1 MSVVS
6 KPKRI
11 SGDESKPNK
20 PKVNIFHQRLA
31 RLTVY
36 QATQMLGENGKSL
49 LTRGSQIEIDPYKNV
64 HLSGDLL
71 RISMKLPEDKS
82 LANVTMTLQSARDK
96 QIQINCDQ
104 CSHNCGHMGAA
115 LAHLLESKESLGF
128 SAPPDETVAMEL
140 LTEDELIRRA
150 LAEREVRAKEERM
163 TVRSTDAKRPWTDYV
178 VTSLKSGKT
187 YRVALR
193 GTQRGQSY
201 CSCPDFRTNHLGT
214 CKHIIHTLEKVKRKF
229 PAAKIKQ
236 KYQRKNL
243 SVRVDYQHPVG
254 LVFNLPDKL
263 DEKIEKLLG
272 KNATATHD
280 GKSMMSL
287 IQAIENAG
295 CNVHVYPDAE
305 EFIQR
310 TLVQEHL
317 ENLCSEVRKSPAKH
331 PLRKSLLSVEL
342 LPYQLDGIA
351 FAVGAGRA
359 ILADD
364 MGLGKTIQGIGVAEL
379 LAREANIQRVLVVCP
394 ASLKS
399 QWQSEIFRFCG
410 RSSQL
415 IMGSGAERDQQY
427 GSDVFFTICN
437 YEQVN
442 RDLANVEKVNW
453 DLIILDEGQRIKNW
467 ESKTSQIVRSL
478 KSTFALVLS
487 GTPLENRLDDLYTV
501 VQFVDDMRL
510 GPAYRFFHKHRE
522 VDDRG
527 KPIGYKK
534 LDELR
539 EALRPILLRRTR
551 DAVAKQLPERTDE
564 VVRIRPTDEQLQIS
578 NSQLSLA
585 AQIAA
590 KKFLT
595 EMDVL
600 RLQKALLLARMAA
613 DSTFLIDQ
621 ATPEFSSK
629 LERLGELLDELI
641 AEPSRK
647 IVLFS
652 EWKRMLD
659 RIELKLDSIGCDYVR
674 LDGSVP
680 QKQRAAI
687 VSKFQNDPNCRL
699 ILMTN
704 AGSTGLNLQSAN
716 TVINVDLP
724 WNPAVL
730 EQRIARAHRMGQKN
744 PVHVYKLVTENT
756 IEERLLETLAS
767 KQDLADAAL
776 DFESDTDSVTMKSS
790 IANIRERLEKILQ
803 PQRPAAIDES
813 ARRLVEAQTNS
824 IQERRQRVSAAGGQ
838 LLGAALQLV
847 GELVQ
852 RADQPEPTQEV
863 VSQLTDS
870 LTSCV
875 QRDDAGRPQLTI
887 CLANDEALRSLA
899 QTLARLLVAS
909 PEENKGEGAKPQ

>member
-1 MSVVS
+1 
-6 KPKRI
+6 
-11 SGDESKPNK
+11 
-20 PKVNIFHQRLA
+20 
-31 RLTVY
+31 
-36 QATQMLGENGKSL
+36 MLGENGKIL
-49 LTRGSQIEIDPYKNV
+49 LARGGHIEIDPYKNV
-64 HLSGDLL
+64 YLGGDLL

-104 CSHNCGHMGAA
+104 CSHKCEHMGAA
-115 LAHLLESKESLGF
+115 LAHLLEGKESLGF
-128 SAPPDETVAMEL
+128 SAPPDEAVAMEL
-140 LTEDELIRRA
+140 LTEDELIQRA

-163 TVRSTDAKRPWTDYV
+163 TVRSTDATRPWTDYV
-178 VTSLKSGKT
+178 VTSLKSGKS

-214 CKHIIHTLEKVKRKF
+214 CKHIIHALDKVKRKF

-236 KYQRKNL
+236 KYQRNNL

-263 DEKIEKLLG
+263 DEKIQKLLG

-342 LPYQLDGIA
+342 LPYQMDGIA

-399 QWQSEIFRFCG
+399 QWQSEIYRFCG

-467 ESKTSQIVRSL
+467 ESKTSQIIRSL
-478 KSTFALVLS
+478 KSAFALVLS

-551 DAVAKQLPERTDE
+551 DSVAKQLPERTDE
-564 VVRIRPTDEQLQIS
+564 VVRVRPTDEQLQIS
-578 NSQLSLA
+578 NAQLSIA
-585 AQIAA
+585 ARIAA

-621 ATPEFSSK
+621 VTPEFSSK

-744 PVHVYKLVTENT
+744 PVHVYKLVTEDT

-776 DFESDTDSVTMKSS
+776 DFQSDTDSVTMKSS

-813 ARRLVEAQTNS
+813 ARRLVEAQTTS

-852 RADQPEPTQEV
+852 RADQPEPAQEV

-875 QRDDAGRPQLTI
+875 QRDEVGRPQLTI

-909 PEENKGEGAKPQ
+909 PEENKG

>member
-1 MSVVS
+1 
-6 KPKRI
+6 
-11 SGDESKPNK
+11 
-20 PKVNIFHQRLA
+20 
-31 RLTVY
+31 
-36 QATQMLGENGKSL
+36 MLGENGKAL
-49 LTRGSQIEIDPYKNV
+49 LARGGHIEIDPYKNV
-64 HLSGDLL
+64 HLGGDLL
-71 RISMKLPEDKS
+71 RVSMKLPEDKS
-82 LANVTMTLQSARDK
+82 LANVIMTLQSARDK

-104 CSHNCGHMGAA
+104 CSHKCEHMGAA
-115 LAHLLESKESLGF
+115 LAHLLENKLLLGF
-128 SAPPDETVAMEL
+128 SAPPDEAVAMEL
-140 LTEDELIRRA
+140 LTDDELVRRA

-163 TVRSTDAKRPWTDYV
+163 TVRSTDPTRPWTDYV
-178 VTSLKSGKT
+178 VTSLKSGKS

-214 CKHIIHTLEKVKRKF
+214 CKHIIHTLDKVKRKF
-229 PAAKIKQ
+229 PTAKIKQ

-263 DEKIEKLLG
+263 DDKIQALLG
-272 KNATATHD
+272 KNATVTHD

-295 CNVHVYPDAE
+295 CNVHIYPDAE

-310 TLVQEHL
+310 ALIQQHL
-317 ENLCSEVRKSPAKH
+317 EYLCTEIRKAPTKH

-342 LPYQLDGIA
+342 LPYQMDGIA

-399 QWQSEIFRFCG
+399 QWQLEINRFCG

-427 GSDVFFTICN
+427 GTDVFFTICN

-442 RDLANVEKVNW
+442 RDLANVEQVNW

-551 DAVAKQLPERTDE
+551 DSVAKQLPERTDQ

-578 NSQLSLA
+578 NSQLSIA

-621 ATPEFSSK
+621 VTPEFSSK

-641 AEPSRK
+641 ADPSRK

-744 PVHVYKLVTENT
+744 PVHVYKLVTEDT

-776 DFESDTDSVTMKSS
+776 DFQSDTDSVTMKSS

-813 ARRLVEAQTNS
+813 ARRLVEAQTSS

-852 RADQPEPTQEV
+852 RPDQPEPAQEV

-875 QRDDAGRPQLTI
+875 QRDEVGRPQLTI
-887 CLANDEALRSLA
+887 CLVNDEALRSLA

-909 PEENKGEGAKPQ
+909 PDENKS